1 MKLIG
6 KRLKSCRT
14 RCGYTQEELGRLLAV
29 TPQAISKWE
38 NGHALPDVL
47 TFAHIARVLGVS
59 TDELLLGVAAML

>member
-1 MKLIG
+1 MKIIG
-6 KRLKSCRT
+6 ERLRSHRT
-14 RCGYTQEELGRLLAV
+14 QCGYTQEELGRILAV

-47 TFAHIARVLGVS
+47 TFAHIARALRVS